1 LKERLMDM
9 TIVTKIDGFTLRQ
22 AVKEDVPALLS
33 LIRELAVYEKLED
46 QVTATEES
54 LEVSLF
60 GIRPGATALLGEWQG
75 KPVAYAVY
83 FHNFSTFAGRL
94 GLYLEDV
101 YVKPEMRGKGMGKA
115 ILSYLA
121 CLAKERGCARF
132 EWSVLDWNE
141 PSITF
146 YRSLGAEPLDGWTV
160 FRLTGEALDRLA
172 RI

>member
-1 LKERLMDM
+1 MKERLMDM

-33 LIRELAVYEKLED
+33 LIRELAVYEKLDD

-60 GIRPGATALLGEWQG
+60 GIRPGERPFWESGRGSRGLRRLLPQLL
-75 KPVAYAVY
+75 
-83 FHNFSTFAGRL
+83 HFAGRL

-115 ILSYLA
+115 ILSHLA

-141 PSITF
+141 PSIKF

-160 FRLTGEALDRLA
+160 FRLAGEALDRLA